1 MADAGFVKVAQVS
14 EISPGEMITVDFPS
28 GDAVLIATVEGVIHA
43 CDDIC
48 THAYANLSEGDLEEG
63 EVVCPLHGAVFDVA
77 SGNPVT
83 PPATEAL
90 RKFAVR
96 IDGDDVLVGPAI
108 EAE

>member
-1 MADAGFVKVAQVS
+1 MADEFVKVAALSDIPPGDMVS
-14 EISPGEMITVDFPS
+14 VRVGAEEILLVNLD
-28 GDAVLIATVEGVIHA
+28 GDLHA

-77 SGNPVT
+77 SGAPVT
-83 PPATEAL
+83 PPATEPL

-96 IDGDDVLVGPAI
+96 IEGDDILVGPAMAT
-108 EAE
+108 E

>member
-1 MADAGFVKVAQVS
+1 MADEFVKIAALSDIPPGDMVS
-14 EISPGEMITVDFPS
+14 VKVGAEEILLVNLDGE
-28 GDAVLIATVEGVIHA
+28 LHA

-77 SGNPVT
+77 SGAAVT
-83 PPATEAL
+83 PPATQAL

-96 IDGDDVLVGPAI
+96 IEGDDVLVGPAI
-108 EAE
+108 ATE

>member
-1 MADAGFVKVAQVS
+1 MADEFVKIASLSDVPPGDMMSVRVGS
-14 EISPGEMITVDFPS
+14 EEILLVNLD
-28 GDAVLIATVEGVIHA
+28 GDLHA

-48 THAYANLSEGDLEEG
+48 THAYANLSEGDLEEN

-77 SGNPVT
+77 SGKPVT

-96 IDGDDVLVGPAI
+96 VEGDDILVGPVI

>member
-1 MADAGFVKVAQVS
+1 MAAEFVKIASLSDIPPGDMVS
-14 EISPGEMITVDFPS
+14 VKVGAEEILLVNLDGE
-28 GDAVLIATVEGVIHA
+28 LHA

-77 SGNPVT
+77 SGAPVT
-83 PPATEAL
+83 PPATQAL

-96 IDGDDVLVGPAI
+96 IEGDDVLVGPAI
-108 EAE
+108 ATE

>member
-1 MADAGFVKVAQVS
+1 MVDEFVKVATVS
-14 EISPGEMITVDFPS
+14 DIPAGDMMSVRVGSEEILLVNVD
-28 GDAVLIATVEGVIHA
+28 GDLHA

-48 THAYANLSEGDLEEG
+48 THAYANLSEGDLEEN

-77 SGNPVT
+77 SGKPVT

-96 IDGDDVLVGPAI
+96 IEGDDVLVGPVI

>member
-1 MADAGFVKVAQVS
+1 MADEFVKIASLSDIPPGDMMSVRVGS
-14 EISPGEMITVDFPS
+14 EEILLVNLDGE
-28 GDAVLIATVEGVIHA
+28 LHA

-48 THAYANLSEGDLEEG
+48 THAYANLSEGDLEDG
-63 EVVCPLHGAVFDVA
+63 ELVCPLHGAVFDVA
-77 SGNPVT
+77 TGSAVT

-96 IDGDDVLVGPAI
+96 IEGDDVLVGPVV

>member
-1 MADAGFVKVAQVS
+1 MAAEFVKIAALSDIPPGDMVS
-14 EISPGEMITVDFPS
+14 VKVGAEEILLVNLDGE
-28 GDAVLIATVEGVIHA
+28 LHA

-77 SGNPVT
+77 SGAPVT
-83 PPATEAL
+83 PPATQAL

-96 IDGDDVLVGPAI
+96 IEGDDVLVGPAI
-108 EAE
+108 ETE